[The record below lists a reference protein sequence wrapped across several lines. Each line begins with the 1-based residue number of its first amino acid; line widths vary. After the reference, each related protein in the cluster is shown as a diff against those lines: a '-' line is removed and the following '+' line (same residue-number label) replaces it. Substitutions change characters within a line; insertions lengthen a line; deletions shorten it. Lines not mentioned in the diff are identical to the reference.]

1 MRVIAW
7 RAAFVLFVI
16 VAAVFMAYGM
26 REYHRAEEEKKMDS
40 RAIRYD
46 ADGLFILI
54 DTQEGHMGVY
64 RAVKPLRHFWK
75 ERCKSITPGEYKM
88 DICDGWVE
96 LYNDELH
103 GVYVID
109 TDGKDENRF
118 FLKYVKQGT
127 PVLVY

>member
-1 MRVIAW
+1 MKMIVWRVSLALFLITAIALFLYGV
-7 RAAFVLFVI
+7 RA
-16 VAAVFMAYGM
+16 Y
-26 REYHRAEEEKKMDS
+26 RRAEKEAGMDA
-40 RAIRYD
+40 RELQYD